1 MNDES
6 FVPTEENAEKLE
18 TWNQT
23 HGHYPA
29 SCLRRRSAVMTTCAV
44 NCYCQWFSG
53 SCPTKDSPQEVPMIQ
68 QYKVAKDKLLRYNF
82 IVITE
87 LLHHPKYV
95 DAVERFFG
103 VPGLI
108 PRREIHP
115 WCEVESHYSNE
126 RVPLVIQNETLES
139 LTQLN
144 EIDIGL
150 YHEIRDCID
159 DEETNDFPAWDENR
173 FEMNETIQ
181 VDHDVWERQNPIRGY
196 PVPPK
201 IWLKRFNDSV
211 SLSSGSDEVSTKSS
225 LSEAEIPVSPACK
238 PHFRVALPDG
248 GWTEAFQFRRLY
260 FYHSRK
266 AGVSWTCNNLQN
278 GNLIHY

>member
-1 MNDES
+1 MIEDAS
-6 FVPTEENAEKLE
+6 FVPSEDNAEKLE

-23 HGHYPA
+23 HGHHPS
-29 SCLRRRSAVMTTCAV
+29 SCLRRRNFFMSTCAV

-53 SCPTKDSPQEVPMIQ
+53 SCPTRDFPEDVPMTQ
-68 QYKVAKDKLLRYNF
+68 QYSIAKAKLLRYNF

-87 LLHHPKYV
+87 MLQHPKYV

-126 RVPLVIQNETLES
+126 RVPLVIRNETLES
-139 LTQLN
+139 LSQLN

-150 YHEIRDCID
+150 YHEIRDCLHV
-159 DEETNDFPAWDENR
+159 DEADNFPAWDEYR
-173 FEMNETIQ
+173 FETNEEIQ
-181 VDHDVWERQNPIRGY
+181 VDLTVWERRNPIRGY

-201 IWLKRFNDSV
+201 AWLKKFHSTNSSSSLGSAKWETPASSSSSV
-211 SLSSGSDEVSTKSS
+211 SAKLV
-225 LSEAEIPVSPACK
+225 APVSPACE

-248 GWTEAFQFRRLY
+248 SWTEKSKFKRLY
-260 FYHSRK
+260 FYHARK
-266 AGVSWTCNNLQN
+266 AGVSR
-278 GNLIHY
+278 H

>member
-1 MNDES
+1 MVTDDS
-6 FVPTEENAEKLE
+6 FVPTEDNAEKLE

-23 HGHYPA
+23 HGHSPS
-29 SCLRRRSAVMTTCAV
+29 SCMRHRSFRMTTCAV

-53 SCPTKDSPQEVPMIQ
+53 SCPTRDNPIEVPMTVQLKI
-68 QYKVAKDKLLRYNF
+68 AKNKLLRYNF

-87 LLHHPKYV
+87 MLQYPKYV

-108 PRREIHP
+108 PSREVHP

-139 LTQLN
+139 LTRQN

-150 YHEIRDCID
+150 YHEISDCFD
-159 DEETNDFPAWDENR
+159 VEEANDFPAWDENR

-181 VDHDVWERQNPIRGY
+181 INHEIWERQNPIRGY

-201 IWLKRFNDSV
+201 RWLEKFKSTVEYDSA
-211 SLSSGSDEVSTKSS
+211 SSSSSGVAKLLTPASSFALEDTK
-225 LSEAEIPVSPACK
+225 LVMPASPACE
-238 PHFRVALPDG
+238 PHFRVALSDG
-248 GWTEAFQFRRLY
+248 SWTEAPFKRLY
-260 FYHSRK
+260 FYHARK
-266 AGVSWTCNNLQN
+266 AGVSRN
-278 GNLIHY
+278 